1 MRQFIAALLMFM
13 LPLQAAFAAATA
25 YCNLEP
31 PQASAHFGHHEHSAA
46 ERSGDRDGSKKV
58 DGECE
63 TCHLGCIQAQ
73 VSSVHPMPL
82 FEQPTSS
89 AGLNDPKPDHFQEA
103 SERPP
108 RVQLA

>member
-13 LPLQAAFAAATA
+13 LPLQAAFAAGAA

-31 PQASAHFGHHEHSAA
+31 PKASAHFGHHEHSAQPA
-46 ERSGDRDGSKKV
+46 ADSDGSKKI

-63 TCHLGCIQAQ
+63 ICHLGCIQAQ

-82 FEQPTSS
+82 FEQPTTS
-89 AGLNDPKPDHFQEA
+89 AALNDPEPDHFQEA
-103 SERPP
+103 SHRPP